1 MAECNRQQTGVLLVV
16 ATPIGNIGDISAR
29 SLEAFRS
36 ADLIAAEDT
45 RRIARLLTH
54 FGIRK
59 PLESFH
65 GDSAEG
71 KLQRLVRQLLTGET
85 ITYVSDAGTPTIS
98 DPGAALVR
106 QAAQAGITISPI
118 PGPSAVTTA
127 LSASGLN
134 ADRFLFLGYPPR
146 KTGERAEF
154 AATAVAQPWT
164 VVMYEAPSRVT
175 VTLAALA
182 AAAPDRTAVVA
193 REMTKRFEQFLR
205 GSLAELAG
213 QVAAEQPRGEFVIIV
228 EAQASTGT
236 SQPDHTTVLAGAG
249 KLLQA
254 GMSAKSAADIL
265 STLTGLSRN
274 AAYEAVLQAART
286 RDATSID
293 AESG

>member
-1 MAECNRQQTGVLLVV
+1 MAECNRQQAGVLLVV
-16 ATPIGNIGDISAR
+16 ATPIGNLGDISAR
-29 SLEAFRS
+29 ALEAFRS

-45 RRIARLLTH
+45 RHIARLLTH

-71 KLQRLVRQLLTGET
+71 KLQRLVRQLLAGET

-154 AATAVAQPWT
+154 AATVVAQPWT
-164 VVMYEAPSRVT
+164 VVIYEAPSRVT
-175 VTLAALA
+175 ATLAALA

-228 EAQASTGT
+228 EAQAPTGT

-254 GMSAKSAADIL
+254 GLSAKSAADIL
-265 STLTGLSRN
+265 STLTGLTRN

-286 RDATSID
+286 RDATSTD
-293 AESG
+293 AEGG